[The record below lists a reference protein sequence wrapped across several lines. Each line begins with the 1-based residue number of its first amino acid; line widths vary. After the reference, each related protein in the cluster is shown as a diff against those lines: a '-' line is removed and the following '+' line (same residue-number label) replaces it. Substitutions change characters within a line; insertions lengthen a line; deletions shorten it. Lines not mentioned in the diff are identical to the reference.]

1 MFNKKAII
9 FSMIL
14 IIIAISGCK
23 KKDAANKDEEIQTV
37 FAVDTV
43 KALKGEINNY
53 IKLSGEVKARREVKV
68 YPDQS
73 GKIAVINTNLGG
85 MVTKGQTLLQI
96 DPSRPGMIYSNS
108 PVNSPISGTVTNLPF
123 KIGETINVQTPVAS
137 IGNLDDLEIIANV
150 SEKYISKMKK
160 GLKVIIDVDAY
171 KDITFTGE
179 ITELSPVVDPASRML
194 ETKITINES
203 NLKLLKPGMYAN
215 LKIITETKTN
225 TVKIPSQ
232 SIIRRYGDVFVFVT
246 KNIPTEIDNFT
257 LQNKLI
263 KVVNEENLAFILAYF
278 PKKLPE
284 ELRLDVFE
292 YRLLKSLKNKEDID
306 AMKAMYTFNKE
317 SETYQ
322 LNREISD
329 SSQIDTV
336 WNILITLNYKYVI
349 NAKSGVIIAE
359 TDEKKLRD
367 ILIDNKIIE
376 ETTKFAEKRIIKPGI
391 EIDNKTEVNSGLKQN
406 EEIIFYGQS
415 LLENNSRI
423 RIMNTVTVLTKEDI
437 IK

>member
-367 ILIDNKIIE
+367 I
-376 ETTKFAEKRIIKPGI
+376 
-391 EIDNKTEVNSGLKQN
+391 
-406 EEIIFYGQS
+406 
-415 LLENNSRI
+415 
-423 RIMNTVTVLTKEDI
+423 
-437 IK
+437 

>member
-1 MFNKKAII
+1 
-9 FSMIL
+9 
-14 IIIAISGCK
+14 
-23 KKDAANKDEEIQTV
+23 
-37 FAVDTV
+37 
-43 KALKGEINNY
+43 
-53 IKLSGEVKARREVKV
+53 
-68 YPDQS
+68 
-73 GKIAVINTNLGG
+73 
-85 MVTKGQTLLQI
+85 
-96 DPSRPGMIYSNS
+96 
-108 PVNSPISGTVTNLPF
+108 
-123 KIGETINVQTPVAS
+123 
-137 IGNLDDLEIIANV
+137 
-150 SEKYISKMKK
+150 
-160 GLKVIIDVDAY
+160 
-171 KDITFTGE
+171 
-179 ITELSPVVDPASRML
+179 
-194 ETKITINES
+194 
-203 NLKLLKPGMYAN
+203 
-215 LKIITETKTN
+215 
-225 TVKIPSQ
+225 
-232 SIIRRYGDVFVFVT
+232 
-246 KNIPTEIDNFT
+246 
-257 LQNKLI
+257 
-263 KVVNEENLAFILAYF
+263 
-278 PKKLPE
+278 
-284 ELRLDVFE
+284 
-292 YRLLKSLKNKEDID
+292 
-306 AMKAMYTFNKE
+306 MKAMYTFNKE